1 MSLILFNEELFFPT
15 EIDYCQVQ
23 TFPPSFCFFFYWKFL
38 LQVSFF
44 WFIHMKPRFAQD
56 SQCGY
61 FYVSTLWLAS
71 LDSIDLIRFFMKWDF
86 VIYCSNDFHKTSV
99 LSNGNLWIIN
109 FLLTKSLYPKSI
121 LNFKYIIH
129 MYLVIPWC
137 KL

>member
-1 MSLILFNEELFFPT
+1 MKN
-15 EIDYCQVQ
+15 
-23 TFPPSFCFFFYWKFL
+23 FFFLLKLITVKYKLSLPHSAFFFHWKFL

-56 SQCGY
+56 SQCGN

>member
-1 MSLILFNEELFFPT
+1 MKN
-15 EIDYCQVQ
+15 
-23 TFPPSFCFFFYWKFL
+23 FFFL
-38 LQVSFF
+38 LKLITVKYKLSLPHSVFFFTESSFYKWVSSDSYT
-44 WFIHMKPRFAQD
+44 WNQELLRSWIHSVEIFMFQH
-56 SQCGY
+56 CG
-61 FYVSTLWLAS
+61 WHPH
-71 LDSIDLIRFFMKWDF
+71 IIGLIRFFMKWDF